1 LGAYFIFTSRLDK
14 IPYIGIYIDVIG
26 QILAKSLS
34 ILVILIIALIAFIL
48 AFRNR
53 STFYESSQSDSENQM
68 SYFNTT
74 FEFNLFQL
82 TAFSLGGISTE
93 NMGIGFIEGK
103 TLVNYLI
110 YACFIFIMP
119 IMFLNIFQSIS
130 IGEVQNLFEN
140 SEANEVRTKIEYVL
154 LFEKLKT
161 IRNYPHLKRFF
172 TRVDHFI
179 LKFNKILAEKIFR
192 IIKKFFNNQKPNKSL
207 EENKSDS
214 NENSLEK
221 KIESLNSKI
230 KQLINQSL
238 ENKMSEK
245 MEKQESKMEKIES
258 KMEKIE
264 KIESK
269 IEKIETILL
278 QEMKR
283 KEEKRQKKEQR
294 KSKQ

>member
-53 STFYESSQSDSENQM
+53 STFYESSQSNSANQM
-68 SYFNTT
+68 SYFNTS

-93 NMGIGFIEGK
+93 NMGIEFIEGK

-154 LFEKLKT
+154 IFEKLKT
-161 IRNYPHLKRFF
+161 FQNFPRLNRFF
-172 TRVDHFI
+172 SRVDHYI
-179 LKFNKILAEKIFR
+179 LKFNKFLAEKI
-192 IIKKFFNNQKPNKSL
+192 IKKIKKLIKNQKPNQL
-207 EENKSDS
+207 IEESKSDS
-214 NENSLEK
+214 NEKSMEK

-230 KQLINQSL
+230 NQLINQSF
-238 ENKMSEK
+238 ENRMSEK
-245 MEKQESKMEKIES
+245 IEKIES

-264 KIESK
+264 KIDSK
-269 IEKIETILL
+269 MEKIETILL
-278 QEMKR
+278 QEMNR
-283 KEEKRQKKEQR
+283 KEDKNQKKEQR
-294 KSKQ
+294 KQNKR